1 MLTSSKAMES
11 MMNTLK
17 ELTFAAV
24 PRENTLTPQQKRRN
38 KLIAHLR
45 EQLAMAEA
53 EIDGRI
59 HVVKKRRWERT
70 QDGQKHLVEVDK
82 RLKQWW
88 KPQAD
93 GKLLLTVRYGA
104 KAIEFEKG
112 KDAVLLADLKELATV
127 LPKLIAATEAGELD
141 GHINAVTKAKQPTVM
156 KR

>member
-1 MLTSSKAMES
+1 MNMLKG
-11 MMNTLK
+11 
-17 ELTFAAV
+17 LTFATV
-24 PRENTLTPQQKRRN
+24 PRENSLTPQQKRRN

-59 HVVKKRRWERT
+59 HVVKKRRWERG
-70 QDGQKHLVEVDK
+70 QDGQKRLVEVNK

-88 KPQAD
+88 KRQQD

-112 KDAVLLADLKELATV
+112 KDAVVLADVRELATV

-141 GHINAVTKAKQPTVM
+141 AHINAVTKAKQPTVM

>member
-1 MLTSSKAMES
+1 
-11 MMNTLK
+11 MNTLK
-17 ELTFAAV
+17 GLTFAAV
-24 PRENTLTPQQKRRN
+24 PRENTQTPQQKRRN

-53 EIDGRI
+53 EVAGRV

-70 QDGQKHLVEVDK
+70 QDGQKHLIEVDK

-93 GKLLLTVRYGA
+93 GKVLLTVRYGA

-112 KDAVLLADLKELATV
+112 KDAVLLADVKELAAV

-141 GHINAVTKAKQPTVM
+141 THINAVMKVKQPVVA

>member
-1 MLTSSKAMES
+1 
-11 MMNTLK
+11 MNLLK

-24 PRENTLTPQQKRRN
+24 PRESGLTPQQKRRN

-59 HVVKKRRWERT
+59 HVVKKRRWERG
-70 QDGQKHLVEVDK
+70 QDGQKRLVEVNK

-88 KPQAD
+88 KRQQD

-112 KDAVLLADLKELATV
+112 KDAVVLADVRELATV

-141 GHINAVTKAKQPTVM
+141 AHINAATKAKQPMVM

>member
-1 MLTSSKAMES
+1 
-11 MMNTLK
+11 MNMLK

-24 PRENTLTPQQKRRN
+24 PRENLLTPQQKRRN

-70 QDGQKHLVEVDK
+70 QDGQKHLVEVNK

-88 KPQAD
+88 KRQQH

-112 KDAVLLADLKELATV
+112 KDAVVLADVRELVTV

-141 GHINAVTKAKQPTVM
+141 AHINAVTKAKQPTVV

>member
-1 MLTSSKAMES
+1 
-11 MMNTLK
+11 MNMLK

-24 PRENTLTPQQKRRN
+24 PRESGLSPQQKRRN

-45 EQLAMAEA
+45 EQLAMVEA

-112 KDAVLLADLKELATV
+112 KDAVVLADVRELATV

-141 GHINAVTKAKQPTVM
+141 GHINAVTKARQPVVM

>member
-1 MLTSSKAMES
+1 
-11 MMNTLK
+11 MNMLK

-24 PRENTLTPQQKRRN
+24 PREATLTPQQKRRN

-45 EQLAMAEA
+45 EQLAMAQA

-70 QDGQKHLVEVDK
+70 QDGLKHLIEVDK

-112 KDAVLLADLKELATV
+112 KDAVLLADVRDLATV

-141 GHINAVTKAKQPTVM
+141 GHINAVTKAKQPVVM